1 MTLSNSLDILPLQW
15 NDSIFVESSA
25 ILADAPVRSQVRDG
39 GIAAGAR
46 SVAPIA
52 IAVLAFGASFGI
64 LARDAGMGVAAPIV
78 MSFTTF
84 AGSAQFATAS
94 VLDDGGALA
103 AAIAAAVLLNL
114 RYLAIGVSV
123 APSLRGSAARRLAE
137 AQLAVDESWAVSQ
150 REGRV
155 DRDRLIGAGLVLLV
169 FWCAGTVGGAIAG
182 SALGDPE
189 DYGLDAMFPALFLA
203 LLVGQLDGRR
213 TRVAALLGALIA
225 LALTPLVPPGVPI
238 VVAALG
244 AVAALAV
251 RR

>member
-1 MTLSNSLDILPLQW
+1 MTDIR
-15 NDSIFVESSA
+15 
-25 ILADAPVRSQVRDG
+25 VRPQARA

-46 SVAPIA
+46 AAAPLAVA
-52 IAVLAFGASFGI
+52 VVAFGASFGI

-78 MSFTTF
+78 MSLTTF
-84 AGSAQFATAS
+84 AGSAQFAVAS

-103 AAIAAAVLLNL
+103 AAIAAAILLNL

-123 APSLRGSAARRLAE
+123 APSLRGSGARRLAE
-137 AQLAVDESWAVSQ
+137 AQLAVDESWAIAQ

-155 DRDRLIGAGLVLLV
+155 DRGRLIGAGLVLMV
-169 FWCAGTVGGAIAG
+169 AWCGGTVGGVLGG

-203 LLVGQLDGRR
+203 LLVGQLDSRR
-213 TRVAALLGALIA
+213 ARVAAVLGALIA

-238 VVAALG
+238 VAAALG
-244 AVAALAV
+244 AVAAMAV

>member
-1 MTLSNSLDILPLQW
+1 MTLSNSLDILPLRW
-15 NDSIFVESSA
+15 NDSSFVESSA
-25 ILADAPVRSQVRDG
+25 IMADAPARSQVRGG
-39 GIAAGAR
+39 GIAEGAR

-78 MSFTTF
+78 MSLTTF
-84 AGSAQFATAS
+84 AGSAQFAAAS

-155 DRDRLIGAGLVLLV
+155 DRDRLVGAGLVLLV
-169 FWCAGTVGGAIAG
+169 FWCAGTVGGAVAG

-203 LLVGQLDGRR
+203 LLVGQLDGHR
-213 TRVAALLGALIA
+213 TRVAAVLGALIA

-238 VVAALG
+238 IAAAAG
-244 AVAALAV
+244 AVLALAV